1 MTDDVKSPEK
11 SGADTAQLVH
21 DLSSQGISVDQVLK
35 GMEPQQIYAFLIGQ
49 YNMLS
54 ERYTSIE
61 QQLRRLETLAKSD
74 SKETTQRIERILA
87 LMTSNLTFIKQM
99 IQLEDVNND
108 KLVEQEKVSNRQDL
122 QVATLIERQNRYAVS
137 LATMDKNN
145 HTIMEEIAKLKEKEV
160 EHDKFHIK
168 VMTIASVVS
177 GIAIWLL
184 TGDNLAKLTVF
195 LVNITGSK

>member
-21 DLSSQGISVDQVLK
+21 DLSSQGISVEQVLK
-35 GMEPQQIYAFLIGQ
+35 GMEPQKIYTFLIGQ

-61 QQLRRLETLAKSD
+61 QQLRRLETLVKSD

-99 IQLEDVNND
+99 IQLEDVDND

-145 HTIMEEIAKLKEKEV
+145 HTIMEEIAKLKEKDV
-160 EHDKFHIK
+160 EYDKFHIK

>member
-1 MTDDVKSPEK
+1 MTDDAKSPEK

-21 DLSSQGISVDQVLK
+21 DLSSQGISVEQVLK
-35 GMEPQQIYAFLIGQ
+35 GMEPQKIYTFLIGQ

-61 QQLRRLETLAKSD
+61 QQLRRLEALVKSD

-99 IQLEDVNND
+99 IQLEDVDND

-145 HTIMEEIAKLKEKEV
+145 HTIMEEIAKLKEKDV

>member
-21 DLSSQGISVDQVLK
+21 DLSSQGISVEQVLK
-35 GMEPQQIYAFLIGQ
+35 GMEPQKIYTFLIGQ

-61 QQLRRLETLAKSD
+61 QQLRRLETLVKSD

-99 IQLEDVNND
+99 IQLEDANND

-145 HTIMEEIAKLKEKEV
+145 HTIMEEIAKLKEKDV

>member
-1 MTDDVKSPEK
+1 MADEGKSPEK

-21 DLSSQGISVDQVLK
+21 DLSSQGISVEQVLK
-35 GMEPQQIYAFLIGQ
+35 GMEPQQIYAFLISQ
-49 YNMLS
+49 YNMLA
-54 ERYTSIE
+54 ERYTSME
-61 QQLRRLETLAKSD
+61 QQLRNLESLVKSD

-108 KLVEQEKVSNRQDL
+108 KLVEQEKVNNRQEL

-145 HTIMEEIAKLKEKEV
+145 HTIMEEIAKLKEKDV
-160 EHDKFHIK
+160 EHDKFQVK
-168 VMTIASVVS
+168 VMTIASVIS

-195 LVNITGSK
+195 LVSITGPK

>member
-1 MTDDVKSPEK
+1 MTDDAKSPEK

-21 DLSSQGISVDQVLK
+21 DLSSQGISVEQVLK
-35 GMEPQQIYAFLIGQ
+35 GMEPQKIYTFLIGQ

-61 QQLRRLETLAKSD
+61 QQLRRLETLVKSD

-99 IQLEDVNND
+99 IQLEDVDND

-145 HTIMEEIAKLKEKEV
+145 HTIMEEIAKLKEKGV

>member
-168 VMTIASVVS
+168 VMTIVSVVS

>member
-1 MTDDVKSPEK
+1 
-11 SGADTAQLVH
+11 
-21 DLSSQGISVDQVLK
+21 
-35 GMEPQQIYAFLIGQ
+35 MEPQKIYTFLIGQ

-61 QQLRRLETLAKSD
+61 QQLRRLETLVKSD

-99 IQLEDVNND
+99 IQLEDVDND

-145 HTIMEEIAKLKEKEV
+145 HTIMEEIAKLKEKGV

>member
-21 DLSSQGISVDQVLK
+21 DLSSQGISVEQVLK
-35 GMEPQQIYAFLIGQ
+35 GMEPQKIYTFLIGQ

-61 QQLRRLETLAKSD
+61 QQLRRLETLVKSD

-99 IQLEDVNND
+99 IQLEDADND

-145 HTIMEEIAKLKEKEV
+145 HTIMEEIAKLKEKDV
-160 EHDKFHIK
+160 EYDKFHIK

>member
-1 MTDDVKSPEK
+1 MTDDAKSSEK

-21 DLSSQGISVDQVLK
+21 DLSSQGISVEQVLK
-35 GMEPQQIYAFLIGQ
+35 GMEPQKIYTFLIGQ

-61 QQLRRLETLAKSD
+61 QQLRRLETLVKSD

-99 IQLEDVNND
+99 IQLEDVDND

-145 HTIMEEIAKLKEKEV
+145 HTIMEEIAKLKEKDV